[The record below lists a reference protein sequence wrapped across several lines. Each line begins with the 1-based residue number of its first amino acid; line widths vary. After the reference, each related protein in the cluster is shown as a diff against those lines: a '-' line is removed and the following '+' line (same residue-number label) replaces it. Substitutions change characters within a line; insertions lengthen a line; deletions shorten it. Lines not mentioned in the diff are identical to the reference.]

1 MKTFSMN
8 EMENIFEV
16 GRLIQLMIDRGTI
29 EVLDSKDAFLYA
41 LQCAIEFDTQY
52 PDTEE
57 YYSDI
62 EVFAVDKIQERF
74 GLEN

>member
-1 MKTFSMN
+1 MKAFSMN

-16 GRLIQLMIDRGTI
+16 GRLIQQMIDRGTI
-29 EVLDSKDAFLYA
+29 EVLDSKDAFSYA
-41 LQCAIEFDTQY
+41 LQLAIEFDKQY

-62 EVFAVDKIQERF
+62 EVFAVDKIQEQF
-74 GLEN
+74 GFEN